1 MQGFVGGDYHKF
13 YRSGFSSELASDLS
27 WRNLDRRIIRVIGN
41 HGLCTIGWDVSQVNY
56 MKPLRV
62 KTFNMYTCEFSTMAL
77 PLHIL
82 PRRVEKSI
90 HDVWKDDGPFVLQ
103 FSLDHDGVGRCVGT
117 VCDDDFEILFGD
129 YGYVVW
135 CFDEDIELPV
145 AGSLADE
152 SMEAAQAARPLP
164 LNRRPSHFST

>member
-1 MQGFVGGDYHKF
+1 VQEFVGGNYHKI

-27 WRNLDRRIIRVIGN
+27 WRNLDRRIRVISN

-56 MKPLRV
+56 MKPPQV

-77 PLHIL
+77 PLHNL
-82 PRRVEKSI
+82 PRPVEKSA
-90 HDVWKDDGPFVLQ
+90 HVWKDDGPLVHQ
-103 FSLDHDGVGRCVGT
+103 FSLDHDGVGRCADA

-152 SMEAAQAARPLP
+152 LMEVAPAARPLP
-164 LNRRPSHFST
+164 LNRRPSRPST